1 MVWRGIHE
9 SPGFAVLAEL
19 LQRHI
24 GQGAAAIMRAPF
36 ALSDADELAALVRA
50 AGFEDGAIQE
60 RIGAV
65 RFPSVEKFVSSYV
78 AGSPLA
84 GPVSQADEA
93 ARAALIAEARNALAQ
108 STNKTELAFPIAA
121 HLLTARV

>member
-36 ALSDADELAALVRA
+36 ALSDVNELAALVRA
-50 AGFEDGAIQE
+50 AGFRDVAIQQGL
-60 RIGAV
+60 RRSA
-65 RFPSVEKFVSSYV
+65 F
-78 AGSPLA
+78 L
-84 GPVSQADEA
+84 
-93 ARAALIAEARNALAQ
+93 Q
-108 STNKTELAFPIAA
+108 SRSLY
-121 HLLTARV
+121 